1 MKLYQVIK
9 WTLTIGAAALLPA
22 MFFVPALAAR
32 RGLFVW
38 MLYGVYVLVVLFIW
52 GVTGKGNRNVGR
64 GFAPETD
71 NQKLDATKELIRE
84 QSRWSAYWSMK
95 K

>member
-32 RGLFVW
+32 RGLFFW
-38 MLYGVYVLVVLFIW
+38 MLYGVYVLVVVFLW
-52 GVTGKGNRNVGR
+52 GVTGKGNRNVSQD
-64 GFAPETD
+64 FDPETD
-71 NQKLDATKELIRE
+71 NQKLDGTKDILRE
-84 QSRWSAYWSMK
+84 KSRWSAH
-95 K
+95 